1 MCKERLRSLVLLLF
15 LTLCSMPAAFSQEC
29 TNQFNRAVWHP
40 DQALI
45 SANLMH
51 PLRPAEQ
58 TQAEWLLLDS
68 TGNVTVSIA
77 PVTIQN
83 YGDPDHPEA
92 PPRAT
97 STSVYVRPMQPL
109 MINHTYYFR
118 ARNILTAGCRKIQAE
133 VAPTVVLTDRKTPP
147 AFAVSPSTSRDD
159 SDFYLAPTIDGAS
172 GSKASYTLDGKFQYR
187 RAWIAPQFGT
197 NTTYRPGISFTPGMS
212 VKISSN
218 PKEDGD
224 SVNIRAPLEVLS
236 IVDPISL
243 PNLAKILPAVISRP
257 GFVVEA
263 DKKFHD
269 VNAIFSDGEY
279 FVLHGLDYGP
289 MQIVTEPMVGLETG
303 SNLKAQTAGT
313 YPSAILR
320 ADLGFRVVATIFQPS
335 KGKPLFSLESNY
347 IRRLL
352 LNPEPTYTQDSKGN
366 LVLLSVGTQPRDHVD
381 LKISYNLA
389 PLVALS
395 VGYEYG
401 ELPPVYTKVDN
412 KYTFGV
418 TFKGQLQ
425 AKPKNTD

>member
-1 MCKERLRSLVLLLF
+1 MCKKTFRSLVLLLF
-15 LTLCSMPAAFSQEC
+15 LALCRMPTARSQEC

-68 TGNVTVSIA
+68 TGNVTVPIA
-77 PVTIQN
+77 AVTIQN

-97 STSVYVRPMQPL
+97 STSVYVRSMQPL
-109 MINHTYYFR
+109 LINHTYYFR
-118 ARNILTAGCRKIQAE
+118 ARNIFTAGCKNIQVE
-133 VAPTVVLTDRKTPP
+133 VAPTVVLTDRANAP

-218 PKEDGD
+218 PKQDGD
-224 SVNIRAPLEVLS
+224 SVNIRAPLEVLT

-243 PNLAKILPAVISRP
+243 PTLAKILPAVISRP

-279 FVLHGLDYGP
+279 FVLHGFDSGP
-289 MQIVTEPMVGLETG
+289 LQIVTEPMIGLETG
-303 SNLKAQTAGT
+303 SNLKAQTART

-320 ADLGFRVVATIFQPS
+320 GDLGLRLVATIFQPS

-352 LNPEPTYTQDSKGN
+352 LHPEPVYTQDSKGN
-366 LVLLSVGTQPRDHVD
+366 LVLLSLGTNPRDHVD
-381 LKISYNLA
+381 VKLTYNLTTYVGIS
-389 PLVALS
+389 L
-395 VGYEYG
+395 GYEYG
-401 ELPPVYTKVDN
+401 ELSPVYTKVDN
-412 KYTFGV
+412 KYTLGI

-425 AKPKNTD
+425 YKPSK

>member
-1 MCKERLRSLVLLLF
+1 MCKKRFRSLVLLLF
-15 LTLCSMPAAFSQEC
+15 LVLCRMPAARSQEC
-29 TNQFNRAVWHP
+29 SNQFNRAVWHP

-68 TGNVTVSIA
+68 TGNVTVPIA
-77 PVTIQN
+77 AVTIQN

-109 MINHTYYFR
+109 LINHTYYFR
-118 ARNILTAGCRKIQAE
+118 ARNIFTAGCNNIQVE
-133 VAPTVVLTDRKTPP
+133 VAPTVVLTDRANAP

-218 PKEDGD
+218 PKQDGD
-224 SVNIRAPLEVLS
+224 SVNIRAPLEVLT

-243 PNLAKILPAVISRP
+243 PTLAKILPAVISRP
-257 GFVVEA
+257 SFVVEA

-279 FVLHGLDYGP
+279 FVLHGFDSGP
-289 MQIVTEPMVGLETG
+289 LQIVTEPMIGLEAG
-303 SNLKAQTAGT
+303 SNLKAQTART

-320 ADLGFRVVATIFQPS
+320 ADLGLRVVATIFQPS

-352 LNPEPTYTQDSKGN
+352 LHPEPVYTQDSKGN
-366 LVLLSVGTQPRDHVD
+366 LVLLSVGINPRDHVD
-381 LKISYNLA
+381 VKLTYNLTA
-389 PLVALS
+389 YVGISL
-395 VGYEYG
+395 GYEYG
-401 ELPPVYTKVDN
+401 ELSPVYTKVDN
-412 KYTFGV
+412 KYTLGI

-425 AKPKNTD
+425 YKPSK

>member
-1 MCKERLRSLVLLLF
+1 
-15 LTLCSMPAAFSQEC
+15 MPAARSQEC
-29 TNQFNRAVWHP
+29 SNQFNRAVWHP

-45 SANLMH
+45 SANLIH

-68 TGNVTVSIA
+68 TGNVTVPIA

-83 YGDPDHPEA
+83 YGDPDHPDA

-109 MINHTYYFR
+109 LINHTYYFR
-118 ARNILTAGCRKIQAE
+118 ARNIFTAGCKKIQAE
-133 VAPTVVLTDRKTPP
+133 VAPTVVLTDRTASP
-147 AFAVSPSTSRDD
+147 AFAASPSTSRDD

-218 PKEDGD
+218 PKQDGD
-224 SVNIRAPLEVLS
+224 SVSIRAPLEVLT
-236 IVDPISL
+236 IVNPISL
-243 PNLAKILPAVISRP
+243 PTLAKILPAVISRP

-279 FVLHGLDYGP
+279 FVLHGFDSGP
-289 MQIVTEPMVGLETG
+289 LQIVTEPMIGLETG

-320 ADLGFRVVATIFQPS
+320 ANLGLRVVATIFQPS

-347 IRRLL
+347 IRRFLL
-352 LNPEPTYTQDSKGN
+352 HPEPVYTQDSKGN
-366 LVLLSVGTQPRDHVD
+366 LVLLSVGTNPRDHVD
-381 LKISYNLA
+381 VKLTYNLTTYVGIS
-389 PLVALS
+389 L
-395 VGYEYG
+395 GYEYG

-412 KYTFGV
+412 KYTFGI

-425 AKPKNTD
+425 YKPSK

>member
-1 MCKERLRSLVLLLF
+1 MCTKSFRSLVLVLF
-15 LTLCSMPAAFSQEC
+15 LGLCNTPAARSQEC
-29 TNQFNRAVWHP
+29 ANQFNRAVWHP

-51 PLRPAEQ
+51 PLSPAEQ

-68 TGNVTVSIA
+68 TGNVTVPIA
-77 PVTIQN
+77 AVTIQN

-118 ARNILTAGCRKIQAE
+118 ARNILTAGCKKIQAE
-133 VAPTVVLTDRKTPP
+133 VAPTVLLTDRKTPS

-187 RAWIAPQFGT
+187 RALIAPQFGT

-212 VKISSN
+212 VKSSSN

-224 SVNIRAPLEVLS
+224 SVNIKAPLEVLT

-269 VNAIFSDGEY
+269 VNAIFSIGEY
-279 FVLHGLDYGP
+279 FVLHGFDSGP
-289 MQIVTEPMVGLETG
+289 LQIVTEPMVGVETG
-303 SNLKAQTAGT
+303 SNVKAQTAGT
-313 YPSAILR
+313 YSSAILR
-320 ADLGFRVVATIFQPS
+320 ANFGLRVVATIFQAS

-347 IRRLL
+347 VRRLL
-352 LNPEPTYTQDSKGN
+352 LNPEPRYTQDSNGN
-366 LVLLSVGTQPRDHVD
+366 LVLISVGTQPRDHVD
-381 LKISYNLA
+381 LKISYNLM

-395 VGYEYG
+395 IGYEYG